1 MLLLATAGIPS
12 ATSFIAL
19 PTVLSRTA
27 RSFFESLSNPN
38 AFITAPTVVALI
50 NRVKRTNAHTN
61 AIIKFFT
68 SWLIEGFSTTAK
80 AKAKDTA
87 PRKPPH
93 HMTVLK
99 PKLTGGQMPVELKI
113 GRIPCVNNARAPN
126 PTTSRVTSVSHI
138 SGPKSDKYVGT
149 AIPTN
154 ININEFAQKPKVSHV
169 SSRSSHP

>member
-1 MLLLATAGIPS
+1 IVLLLATPGMPS

-50 NRVKRTNAHTN
+50 NKVKRTNAHTN

-68 SWLIEGFSTTAK
+68 SWLMEGFSTTAK

-93 HMTVLK
+93 HMTV
-99 PKLTGGQMPVELKI
+99 
-113 GRIPCVNNARAPN
+113 
-126 PTTSRVTSVSHI
+126 
-138 SGPKSDKYVGT
+138 
-149 AIPTN
+149 
-154 ININEFAQKPKVSHV
+154 
-169 SSRSSHP
+169 